1 MFSQIEAED
10 LDLFFNNELE
20 SYSYGYGLPTGVE
33 FNQKLQLVFLL
44 DQFINTPDSTSL
56 DKSILRFALA
66 YRF

>member
-20 SYSYGYGLPTGVE
+20 SYSYGYGLQTGVE